1 MLRKTIITI
10 AISAAISGAL
20 ALAPVDAFAR
30 GGGGGAV
37 ATEGVGVATEGA
49 VVVTVAGG
57 RWSRWWVRR
66 WSRRRWVRRW
76 SCWRW
81 FAEDMVVG
89 SAASVVAVGSG
100 SGGFRGGAISG
111 FRGGV
116 GGFRAA
122 TLSGG
127 FRGARFDG
135 LHGRG
140 IRVAG
145 FRRHRG
151 FPIAAGLGFGGWG
164 YYNSCIVWTGYNWV
178 NVCY

>member
-1 MLRKTIITI
+1 MEHSPLRRLMPLH
-10 AISAAISGAL
+10 AGAAAVGGGH
-20 ALAPVDAFAR
+20 
-30 GGGGGAV
+30 GGGGGGVAAV
-37 ATEGVGVATEGA
+37 AA
-49 VVVTVAGG
+49 VVTAAVG
-57 RWSRWWVRR
+57 SP
-66 WSRRRWVRRW
+66 
-76 SCWRW
+76 
-81 FAEDMVVG
+81 EDMVG
-89 SAASVVAVGSG
+89 GFAGGHGGGFGGGGFRGGG

-122 TLSGG
+122 ALSGG

-145 FRRHRG
+145 FHRHRG

-164 YYNSCIVWTGYNWV
+164 YYDSCIVWTGYNWV